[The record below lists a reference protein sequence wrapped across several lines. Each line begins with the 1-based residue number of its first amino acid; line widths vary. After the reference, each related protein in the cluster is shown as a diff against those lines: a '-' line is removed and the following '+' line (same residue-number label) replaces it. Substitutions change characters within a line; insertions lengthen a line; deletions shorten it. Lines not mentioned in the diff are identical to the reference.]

1 MADREAKKIKLR
13 ARTLEELKEMC
24 ARRGVRKSGLK
35 AELVARLCNALCREE
50 AEREAKII
58 ELRARTLEE
67 LKEMC
72 ARRGL
77 RKSGLKAE
85 LVARLSNA
93 LCSDQPAAKRP
104 RTEAGVR
111 TGRGP

>member
-1 MADREAKKIKLR
+1 MADREAKR
-13 ARTLEELKEMC
+13 
-24 ARRGVRKSGLK
+24 
-35 AELVARLCNALCREE
+35 
-50 AEREAKII
+50 I

-85 LVARLSNA
+85 LVARLCNA
-93 LCSDQPAAKRP
+93 LCSVEPAAKRP